1 MPGTDPKRVGVF
13 VIRNECASMKG
24 RVFHCWDKKL
34 QTEELKKLAGFVRIR
49 ERATGGNDG
58 EK

>member
-1 MPGTDPKRVGVF
+1 M
-13 VIRNECASMKG
+13 IRNECASMKG
-24 RVFHCWDKKL
+24 RVSHCWEKKF
-34 QTEELKKLAGFVRIR
+34 QTGELKKLAGFVRIR